1 MDGQFFVKG
10 SLTITSDK
18 MLFQTKIV
26 DILISPQKIGCGTHL
41 KCLDEALLMSTHN
54 IHFCGEIRK
63 EKNPDT
69 PTYLE
74 LWTLLA
80 TGSGER
86 HAVVNPLMLTGLFY
100 HNFGLVHFQSKGS
113 WFTFRIITYYK
124 NSYTNPL

>member
-1 MDGQFFVKG
+1 MLKECILENSADFIMDGQCFVKG

-74 LWTLLA
+74 LWT
-80 TGSGER
+80 TSNWER
-86 HAVVNPLMLTGLFY
+86 
-100 HNFGLVHFQSKGS
+100 
-113 WFTFRIITYYK
+113 
-124 NSYTNPL
+124 